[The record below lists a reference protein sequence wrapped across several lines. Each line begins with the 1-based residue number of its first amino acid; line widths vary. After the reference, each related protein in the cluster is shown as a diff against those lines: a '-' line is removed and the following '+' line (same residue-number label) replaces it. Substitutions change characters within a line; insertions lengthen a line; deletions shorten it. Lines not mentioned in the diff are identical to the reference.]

1 MSETLEFRKINE
13 IEEKIIITSLTK
25 ISSEFQQIINDIK
38 KFLYF
43 STESLTSRSKF
54 PKIFLI
60 SKDQYILLQSLNY
73 DRIISA
79 GLYFGFIKKG
89 FFFLS
94 LEGAE
99 FLYRNKYILE
109 KNQIIVNIQGEKSI
123 LYGNNILKKMLS
135 NFSIELKINDLVIVL
150 NELKEVIAIGITKV
164 DGNDFYNLE
173 SDDLIALNLID
184 KYDELI
190 LFSGDSDFNCL
201 IKFLRVKRKNIW
213 TRKCF

>member
-1 MSETLEFRKINE
+1 MNDSKNFRPINNY
-13 IEEKIIITSLTK
+13 EKNIITNSLSQISLRFISLLDEKLYNLYIQLKSPIIKGNQLPIYLIQLKQNNLKQLIQLTFH
-25 ISSEFQQIINDIK
+25 ISSI
-38 KFLYF
+38 
-43 STESLTSRSKF
+43 
-54 PKIFLI
+54 
-60 SKDQYILLQSLNY
+60 
-73 DRIISA
+73 

-135 NFSIELKINDLVIVL
+135 NFSMELKMNDLVIVL
-150 NELKEVIAIGITKV
+150 NHLKEIIAIGIIKV

-173 SDDLIALNLID
+173 SDDIIALNLID
-184 KYDELI
+184 KGYYL
-190 LFSGDSDFNCL
+190 
-201 IKFLRVKRKNIW
+201 RKNQ
-213 TRKCF
+213 